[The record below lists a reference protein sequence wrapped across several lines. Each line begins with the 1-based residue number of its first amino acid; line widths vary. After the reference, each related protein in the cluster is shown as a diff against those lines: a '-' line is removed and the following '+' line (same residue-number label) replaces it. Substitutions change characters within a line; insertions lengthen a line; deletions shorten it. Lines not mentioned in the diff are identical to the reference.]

1 MKVTK
6 IATNVCS
13 YFCLVESHLKSTQN
27 IAKLNYIASYI
38 AV

>member
-1 MKVTK
+1 MYVA
-6 IATNVCS
+6 I
-13 YFCLVESHLKSTQN
+13 FCLVESHLKSTQN